1 MPQRVEKV
9 EGYPSLELL
18 SKQVV
23 EGFITGLHKSPFHGF
38 SVEFAEHRLYNIGEE
53 TKNIDWKLYAR
64 CDKLF
69 VKKYEEETN
78 LRCMLVLDSSSSMY
92 YPLVKNVSF
101 SNPNKIA
108 FSIFATASLIQMLY
122 KQRDAFGISSLTD
135 HIELSSDIKSSFA
148 HKRYVFSL
156 LEQMLHDGTVED
168 KKLTSLS
175 SSLHLLAQSVHK
187 RSLIVIFTDLFSSS
201 FESEDF
207 ISSLEHLK
215 HQHHEVIL
223 FWVNDRKEEINF
235 EFKNRPYRFI
245 DIETN
250 EQVKV
255 NALAV
260 RNAYKEKT
268 TEKINSIKSL
278 CGKIGIEFVEA
289 DIAKD
294 FNQILLPFILKR
306 AKMN

>member
-1 MPQRVEKV
+1 MPEKV
-9 EGYPSLELL
+9 ESIEGYPSLEFL

-38 SVEFAEHRLYNIGEE
+38 SVEFAEHRLYNVGEE

-78 LRCMLVLDSSSSMY
+78 LRCMLILDSSSSMY

-101 SNPNKIA
+101 SNPNKIT
-108 FSIFATASLIQMLY
+108 FSIFAAASLIQMLY
-122 KQRDAFGISSLTD
+122 KQRDAFGLSLVTD
-135 HIELSSDIKSSFA
+135 KIELSSEIKSSFA
-148 HKRYVFSL
+148 HKRYVFSI
-156 LEQMLHDGTVED
+156 LEKMLHDCDLKER
-168 KKLTSLS
+168 KQTSLS
-175 SSLHLLAQSVHK
+175 QSLHFLAQSVHR
-187 RSLIVIFTDLFSSS
+187 RSLIILFTDFFSSD
-201 FESEDF
+201 FERQNF

-215 HQHHEVIL
+215 HQKHEVII
-223 FWVNDRKEEINF
+223 FWVNDKKEEIDF
-235 EFKNRPYRFI
+235 AFRNRPYRFI

-250 EQVKV
+250 EEIKA
-255 NALAV
+255 NALEI
-260 RNAYKEKT
+260 RQAYQEKT
-268 TEKINSIKSL
+268 TQRIKEIKSL
-278 CGKIGIEFVEA
+278 CLKMGIEFIEA

-294 FNQILLPFILKR
+294 FNQILLPFIIKR